1 MVYVHCI
8 LIAWFNQVW
17 RSSFLGRV
25 SKNYTHNYREKRW
38 AQLTQVQIYLLRS
51 VSEHAVN
58 LNVERETCLL
68 RLFVGINGR
77 NGTTPR
83 KWFFSFAR
91 PLCAIVLDAKC
102 RGNC

>member
-8 LIAWFNQVW
+8 LIAWLNQVW

-58 LNVERETCLL
+58 LNVERETFLRHLL
-68 RLFVGINGR
+68 VCDNDS
-77 NGTTPR
+77 NGTTMR
-83 KWFFSFAR
+83 KWFLLAR
-91 PLCAIVLDAKC
+91 PLCAIVLDARC
-102 RGNC
+102 RRNS